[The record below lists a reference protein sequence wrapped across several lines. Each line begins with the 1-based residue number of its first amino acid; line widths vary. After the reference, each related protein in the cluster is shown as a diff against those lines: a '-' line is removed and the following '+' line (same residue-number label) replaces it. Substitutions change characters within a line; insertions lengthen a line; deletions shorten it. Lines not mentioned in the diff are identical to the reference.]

1 MEKNSFFKLHTIVL
15 VIIIVGLMG
24 AVRYFES
31 TLFYDPFL
39 KYFKSDYQDFPLPG
53 FDSLKLVL
61 GFFSRYFIN
70 SLLSLA
76 LVFVVFKDWCHVRF
90 SAFLLLLFFFVLLG
104 GFFLMVYYFEDGK
117 MVLFYIRRFIIQPI
131 FILLFLP
138 GFYFLSKRNSN
149 GYSDPH

>member
-1 MEKNSFFKLHTIVL
+1 MEKNSFFKLHTILL

-24 AVRYFES
+24 AIRYFES

-39 KYFKSDYQDFPLPG
+39 KYFKSDYRDFPLPG
-53 FDSLKLVL
+53 FNSLKLVL

-76 LVFVVFKDWCHVRF
+76 LVFVIFKDWCHVRF

-131 FILLFLP
+131 FILLFVP

-149 GYSDPH
+149 GYSDHH